1 MKTETHITYELPKDC
16 PTLDDIAETVAQ
28 YAAIDITIEAKG
40 LPPKQLR
47 TMISYVS
54 DNVYDGKLKNADK
67 YTLKDC
73 KGSLSIVARIIAG
86 GILNEMNGMTDILKN
101 QEDSAGMNL
110 YDITEI
116 PRVLLQARVLEPCY
130 DTGALNDTVHDFVK
144 TIHAALDDKEKCR
157 LLLTS
162 DKSVLCLSVIKE
174 DNDKVTVA
182 LAAPEG
188 SLTKDKVKSYEKN
201 PEKHFT
207 EEKNEQVFWAILNTA
222 MFDHIRKFIKKGIIK
237 T

>member
-28 YAAIDITIEAKG
+28 YAAIDVTIEAKG
-40 LPPKQLR
+40 LPPKQLK
-47 TMISYVS
+47 TAISYVS
-54 DNVYDGKLKNADK
+54 DNVYDGKLKNADR

-86 GILNEMNGMTDILKN
+86 GILNEINGMMDVLRN
-101 QEDSAGMNL
+101 QEDSVGMTL
-110 YDITEI
+110 YDVTGI
-116 PRVLLQARVLEPCY
+116 PRVLSQARILEPCH
-130 DTGALNDTVHDFVK
+130 DTRALNDTVHGFVR
-144 TIHAALDDKEKCR
+144 TICAALDDKEGCR

-174 DNDKVTVA
+174 NGNEVTVA

-188 SLTKDKVKSYEKN
+188 SLTRDKVKSYEKN
-201 PEKHFT
+201 PEKPFSD
-207 EEKNEQVFWAILNTA
+207 EKNEQVFKAIVDTA
-222 MFDHIRKFIKKGIIK
+222 MFDHIRKFVRKGIIK
-237 T
+237 A